1 MKLQGRSIDVAHA
14 YQDISMAKAALQE
27 LDVVLI
33 RFMKLFI
40 RMQLHWLTVLK
51 LKSLVL
57 ELQATNSIGQIHLQL
72 MLASI
77 TDEHQLFQS

>member
-1 MKLQGRSIDVAHA
+1 MKGLSEKLQGRSIDVAHA
-14 YQDISMAKAALQE
+14 YTKIYQWLRLHSRK
-27 LDVVLI
+27 LDVALI

-57 ELQATNSIGQIHLQL
+57 ELQANQL
-72 MLASI
+72 HRSNTPAVNAS
-77 TDEHQLFQS
+77 QYY